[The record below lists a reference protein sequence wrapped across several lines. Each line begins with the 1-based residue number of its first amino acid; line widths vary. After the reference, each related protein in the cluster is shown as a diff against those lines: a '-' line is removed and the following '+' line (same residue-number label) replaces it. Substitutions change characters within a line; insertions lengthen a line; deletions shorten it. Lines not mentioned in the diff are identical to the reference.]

1 MGSGWREFG
10 IHLRKTIFPVSQY
23 YGVQQRTTR
32 IPAGV
37 TEFFQQNPEGVENKG
52 KELLSDFQ
60 ILNPQSSR
68 GGNSGFDKV
77 CDGAVVTS
85 VIKGAACSSGN
96 TLPTLDISLR
106 VEHGNEGKWHV
117 ISSKVIEVGPVAAK
131 PSGDNELLS
140 FKSVLTKGCGP
151 RPNVAWKPKAQAG
164 LHKALSHQPKLLH
177 SSAKPTCFKS
187 GATQPSVASHMVS
200 SPTCITDVQLCK
212 SSSQP
217 SISDCHVSGIG
228 SPLSACANST
238 FACGSSLSVPF
249 QVVPGLGS

>member
-1 MGSGWREFG
+1 M
-10 IHLRKTIFPVSQY
+10 
-23 YGVQQRTTR
+23 
-32 IPAGV
+32 
-37 TEFFQQNPEGVENKG
+37 
-52 KELLSDFQ
+52 
-60 ILNPQSSR
+60 
-68 GGNSGFDKV
+68 
-77 CDGAVVTS
+77 
-85 VIKGAACSSGN
+85 
-96 TLPTLDISLR
+96 
-106 VEHGNEGKWHV
+106 EHGNEGKWHV

-131 PSGDNELLS
+131 PSGDNELHS

-151 RPNVAWKPKAQAG
+151 RPNVAWKPKAQAR
-164 LHKALSHQPKLLH
+164 LHKALSHQPKLLN

-238 FACGSSLSVPF
+238 FACRSSLSVPF
-249 QVVPGLGS
+249 QGVPGLGS